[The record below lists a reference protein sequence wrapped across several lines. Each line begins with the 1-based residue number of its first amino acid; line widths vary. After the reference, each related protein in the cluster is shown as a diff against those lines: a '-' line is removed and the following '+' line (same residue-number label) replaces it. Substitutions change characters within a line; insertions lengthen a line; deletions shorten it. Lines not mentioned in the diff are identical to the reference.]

1 MMYGASQTPTVYGK
15 LIAGV
20 VTVCYLGSNIF
31 YYKAGKAYK
40 KLMIEKD
47 ALSETS
53 NIINITA

>member
-1 MMYGASQTPTVYGK
+1 MYGASQTPTVYGK

-40 KLMIEKD
+40 KQMIEKD
-47 ALSETS
+47 ALSEKH
-53 NIINITA
+53 NVNAA

>member
-40 KLMIEKD
+40 KLMIEKSKKD

-53 NIINITA
+53 NTA